1 MSVTGNRAQNLALGI
16 NLGWIQQGAAYGGRP
31 IHEMTADLERIRN
44 HAGLAGYTGFSGY
57 VDVALSK
64 LNTAQPPASVIP
76 EINALIGAFQGA
88 SSGQAA
94 QALSLGIN
102 LGWLQQGARAANRP
116 VSLAIDDLG
125 RVSQHAPLAGY
136 SGYGGYV
143 EAALSKLRSSQPV
156 SAVFGDVTTLIGLLQ
171 SQD

>member
-31 IHEMTADLERIRN
+31 VQEMTADLERIRN

-57 VDVALSK
+57 IDVALSK
-64 LNTAQPPASVIP
+64 LNTPLPPANIIP
-76 EINALIGAFQGA
+76 EIDALVGTFQGA
-88 SSGQAA
+88 AQGQAA

-125 RVSQHAPLAGY
+125 RVKQHASLAGY
-136 SGYGGYV
+136 SGYEGYV
-143 EAALSKLRSSQPV
+143 GAALSKLGSGQPI
-156 SAVFGDVTTLIGLLQ
+156 SAIGGDVTTLIGLLQ
-171 SQD
+171 SQG